1 MILSAVC
8 LSAGC
13 GFGDLEGMASSPG
26 SGKGVFAAEYDL
38 AASRGGVLV
47 LVNQPVWLDP
57 GENLRFHLTEAL
69 VDALVNKVKV
79 SRKRLIAYKRLAAF
93 RSGRSDFSLLSPSE
107 IGKALGAD
115 IVLVAE
121 LAGGGLEKLPE
132 SGYYSA
138 SLSASAL
145 LVETAS
151 GKQIWPDDFA
161 GKPVKVGFEIEP
173 KGRDVAVMRLSQAFA
188 HCTTRYL
195 YDCRKKHFKIFD
207 DRIATDWRGDS

>member
-1 MILSAVC
+1 
-8 LSAGC
+8 
-13 GFGDLEGMASSPG
+13 MASATG
-26 SGKGVFAAEYDL
+26 SGGGKFTAEYDL
-38 AASRGGVLV
+38 AGSRGSILV

-57 GENLRFHLTEAL
+57 GENLRFHLTEAV
-69 VDALVNKVKV
+69 VDDLVNKAKV
-79 SRKRLIAYKRLAAF
+79 PRKRLIAYKRLAAF
-93 RSGRSDFSLLSPSE
+93 RSGRGEFSLLSPSE
-107 IGKALGAD
+107 VGKALGAD
-115 IVLVAE
+115 MVLVAE

-138 SLSASAL
+138 SLSARAAL
-145 LVETAS
+145 IETAS
-151 GKQIWPDDFA
+151 GRQLWPGDPA

-173 KGRDVAVMRLSQAFA
+173 KGREAAVLRLSQAFA